1 MEEVEYLCER
11 IAILNHGKMIALGTK
26 EELVDMV
33 SNENDDHLTL
43 EEVFIRLT
51 GKEFHLEAF
60 HAKGTHKKLFKIN
73 L

>member
-51 GKEFHLEAF
+51 GKEFHLEE
-60 HAKGTHKKLFKIN
+60 
-73 L
+73 